1 MPALPH
7 TEQQEAAAWFAL
19 GPDSLS
25 RGERSTGTGHKRPQ
39 PPQKLAP
46 TLMGTI
52 AIQNQTA
59 ITILSFVALN
69 AQPLYSAFYFSPLEL
84 FCYQEWFSEN

>member
-7 TEQQEAAAWFAL
+7 TEQQEVAAWFVL
-19 GPDSLS
+19 GPDGLS
-25 RGERSTGTGHKRPQ
+25 RGERSTGTGHERPQ

-52 AIQNQTA
+52 AHTKSNSHYYPVLRNSECPA
-59 ITILSFVALN
+59 S
-69 AQPLYSAFYFSPLEL
+69 L
-84 FCYQEWFSEN
+84 FCILFFPFRIVLLPGMVF